1 VERDP
6 TFPKSI
12 MPGRHRLWALPEL
25 EAWERRQ
32 AAGDAMKTKKES
44 PGAGPTARGAS
55 AEIPNGG
62 GAEDRLNPGQGTAD
76 RPLKMSEAQSSAQVS
91 AAIGALK
98 EQYLLNK
105 YVAASQAENNRYP
118 RLHETPM
125 VHIPQA
131 FRLPGGGS
139 QPSLGERSVSN
150 PVKDAGML
158 LEALEHVN
166 AYMRDKAT
174 RQEGG
179 PPHSDFD
186 RLDGS

>member
-1 VERDP
+1 
-6 TFPKSI
+6 
-12 MPGRHRLWALPEL
+12 
-25 EAWERRQ
+25 
-32 AAGDAMKTKKES
+32 
-44 PGAGPTARGAS
+44 
-55 AEIPNGG
+55 
-62 GAEDRLNPGQGTAD
+62 
-76 RPLKMSEAQSSAQVS
+76 MSEAQSSAQAS

-98 EQYLLNK
+98 EQYLLNR
-105 YVAASQAENNRYP
+105 YVAASQAENNRYL

-125 VHIPQA
+125 VPIQQA

-139 QPSLGERSVSN
+139 HPSLGERSASN

-158 LEALEHVN
+158 LEALEHIS